1 MLPSV
6 RTTTPFRAAA
16 IGLLTLTLAGCGI
29 SIPSDPDGTLDEA
42 RDGVLRAGV
51 SPHGEF
57 VVVEPE
63 ASTPTGTDLSGSEVE
78 AIEAFADSIGAEVE
92 WTVSSEEALVRGLEN
107 GDLDLVAGGLTEAT
121 PWLDKAGVTRPY
133 AETTSPDGSP
143 QKLVMLVPLGENAF
157 LTELETFL
165 TEYGATQSGEAAPQ
179 GDDAQS
185 GEAAR

>member
-6 RTTTPFRAAA
+6 RTTTPFRAAI
-16 IGLLTLTLAGCGI
+16 IGLLTLTLAGCGVT
-29 SIPSDPDGTLDEA
+29 IPSDPDGTLEQV

-57 VVVEPE
+57 VMVEPG
-63 ASTPTGTDLSGSEVE
+63 ASTPTGSEVE

-92 WTVSSEEALVRGLEN
+92 WTVSSEEALVRGLEA
-107 GDLDLVAGGLTEAT
+107 GTLDLVAAGLTEAT
-121 PWLDKAGVTRPY
+121 PWIDKAGVTRPY
-133 AETTSPDGSP
+133 AETTSTDGSP

-165 TEYGATQSGEAAPQ
+165 TEYEAAL
-179 GDDAQS
+179 
-185 GEAAR
+185 